1 LVWKDGLLY
10 DVDGDTLYNGLA
22 CRLYENGQL
31 HLRQRYRKGRADGH
45 VQGWLPNRTEVYSAS
60 YTAGTLT
67 KACDIMVERGARSVR
82 AMVSHP
88 ILSGAAYE
96 KIENSKITE
105 LITTDSIPLKKE
117 SAKIKVLSC
126 ASLMADAIKMIE
138 DNASLSAKF
147 IL

>member
-1 LVWKDGLLY
+1 MRLIGEVEGKDIVLVD
-10 DVDGDTLYNGLA
+10 DMPD
-22 CRLYENGQL
+22 
-31 HLRQRYRKGRADGH
+31 
-45 VQGWLPNRTEVYSAS
+45 
-60 YTAGTLT
+60 TAGTLT